1 MKDFQKK
8 LEVRLNGNINEI
20 KELINKLKNDT
31 KKKIENFVDSEFKG
45 IKAQK
50 KKYDNIYEKFK
61 EIYLDD
67 QKIFKKNNSFN
78 KNNFK
83 II

>member
-8 LEVRLNGNINEI
+8 LEVRLNGNVNEI

-31 KKKIENFVDSEFKG
+31 KKKIENFVYSQNSEFKG

-50 KKYDNIYEKFK
+50 KI
-61 EIYLDD
+61 
-67 QKIFKKNNSFN
+67 
-78 KNNFK
+78 
-83 II
+83 